1 MRILCMLLT
10 LAIAPGSYAQLIGSR
25 AIVNSASYMA
35 PGLPAGSIA
44 RGSIFSIFGT
54 GLGPVSG
61 QQVTAFPLSNTL
73 GGVSVTVTQGA
84 NTVNAIPLFVGAGQ
98 VNAIMPSNAP
108 LGKVSV
114 SVTFNSVK
122 GPPSPATVVNASF
135 GIFTINAAGF
145 GPGAIDNFVSG
156 SQQPLNLPG
165 VAAKPNQYLILYG
178 TGLGPV
184 TFPDNVA
191 PTAGNLPTQTEVFV
205 GGQPATIGY
214 SGRST
219 SAGEDQI
226 NFQIPQNA
234 PLGCW
239 VPVQIRTEGVTVSN
253 SSTIAISADGSPCKE
268 SGNALAA
275 PFLAGKKLGVL
286 AALRTP
292 VTEDVGLPA
301 VATVTTD
308 SLMITF
314 QQESAAGLPPFN
326 PYFSLPPAGT
336 CTAYTPQGD
345 MFDGDPFPL
354 SGTTGKFL
362 DAGSSLTVT
371 GSLGNRTVKRATGN
385 VRNFQP
391 LGYTYDGSL
400 VPSSLFLKPG
410 SFSIAGPGGADV
422 GAISASFTFP
432 TPLTW
437 SDGGQ
442 TVRVTRSQGLTVNYL
457 GVPTGQTVVIYGGG
471 VDLPSNATG
480 EFVCVA
486 PAGSSSFT
494 VPATALANVPAT
506 RANLLRSKGVVYVG
520 ALPLSS
526 PAAFTATGL
535 DTGAIYAGAFIGKTV
550 IFQ

>member
-1 MRILCMLLT
+1 
-10 LAIAPGSYAQLIGSR
+10 
-25 AIVNSASYMA
+25 
-35 PGLPAGSIA
+35 
-44 RGSIFSIFGT
+44 
-54 GLGPVSG
+54 
-61 QQVTAFPLSNTL
+61 
-73 GGVSVTVTQGA
+73 
-84 NTVNAIPLFVGAGQ
+84 
-98 VNAIMPSNAP
+98 
-108 LGKVSV
+108 
-114 SVTFNSVK
+114 
-122 GPPSPATVVNASF
+122 
-135 GIFTINAAGF
+135 
-145 GPGAIDNFVSG
+145 
-156 SQQPLNLPG
+156 
-165 VAAKPNQYLILYG
+165 
-178 TGLGPV
+178 
-184 TFPDNVA
+184 
-191 PTAGNLPTQTEVFV
+191 
-205 GGQPATIGY
+205 
-214 SGRST
+214 
-219 SAGEDQI
+219 
-226 NFQIPQNA
+226 
-234 PLGCW
+234 
-239 VPVQIRTEGVTVSN
+239 
-253 SSTIAISADGSPCKE
+253 
-268 SGNALAA
+268 
-275 PFLAGKKLGVL
+275 
-286 AALRTP
+286 
-292 VTEDVGLPA
+292 
-301 VATVTTD
+301 
-308 SLMITF
+308 
-314 QQESAAGLPPFN
+314 
-326 PYFSLPPAGT
+326 
-336 CTAYTPQGD
+336 

-437 SDGGQ
+437 SNGGQ
-442 TVRVTRSQGLTVNYL
+442 TIGVTRSQGLTVNYL

-526 PAAFTATGL
+526 PTAFTATGI
-535 DTGAIYAGAFIGKTV
+535 DTGAILPGAFIGKTV